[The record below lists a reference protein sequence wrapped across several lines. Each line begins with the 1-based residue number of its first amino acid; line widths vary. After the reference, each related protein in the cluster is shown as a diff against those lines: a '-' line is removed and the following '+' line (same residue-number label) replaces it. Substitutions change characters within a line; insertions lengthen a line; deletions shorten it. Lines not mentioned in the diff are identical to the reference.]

1 MCFYQGFEMSELQC
15 NLRSRFYLQ
24 KCFLIQHIIAF
35 TTGIQNQF
43 SIILIYKYRN
53 MRSYIKFYI
62 SGYLKKRLK
71 SPLAKDSLRH
81 GLKTKD
87 CISYRVFFFCSKI
100 KINLCFGMN
109 RSVLPNTIQ
118 NISMFDLYSVNA
130 PKMNI

>member
-1 MCFYQGFEMSELQC
+1 MCFYQGFEISELYC
-15 NLRSRFYLQ
+15 IIRSRFYLQ

-35 TTGIQNQF
+35 TTGKF

-100 KINLCFGMN
+100 KINLCFGLN
-109 RSVLPNTIQ
+109 GSVLPNTIL
-118 NISMFDLYSVNA
+118 NISMFDLYSVTA
-130 PKMNI
+130 LKINI